1 MKTVQTDVN
10 SHKLTW
16 TEAVKLA

>member
-1 MKTVQTDVN
+1 MITVQNDLD

-16 TEAVKLA
+16 TEAVNLV